1 MCYLGSQKK
10 NQYESRALKSTQKNS
25 LKKESDKLFF
35 LSRQSMFY
43 INNIGSRLTLEA
55 LPLLNGEVLNPQELK
70 GQWLVLGISIDKQ
83 LQNTKTHFQ
92 KHGYNFDRVWLNPEL
107 KTVIYKAR
115 SLPTTLI
122 FNPQEKL
129 L

>member
-1 MCYLGSQKK
+1 
-10 NQYESRALKSTQKNS
+10 
-25 LKKESDKLFF
+25 
-35 LSRQSMFY
+35 
-43 INNIGSRLTLEA
+43 
-55 LPLLNGEVLNPQELK
+55 
-70 GQWLVLGISIDKQ
+70 VLGISIDKQ

-92 KHGYNFDRVWLNPEL
+92 KHGYNFDLVWLNPEL